1 MELQCNRV
9 GSTSDKSGKKYFK
22 AKYLDYG
29 NNIRTWGQ
37 WGGKTHIQVN
47 LLKSGDNNDSLWYLK

>member
-37 WGGKTHIQVN
+37 WGEKHIF
-47 LLKSGDNNDSLWYLK
+47 K